1 MQFIKIPSHIVG
13 KLCPLWTFKLHSF
26 CADVVFDLTCKSVP
40 MNASG
45 GHFGSPFHGRSP
57 GIGLGPLAAFLEGGE
72 PTKALIKDPLVKP
85 IFATSFGVKEASLA
99 VTSKPRTFQ
108 SSMILYIHCE
118 LLTQNLPEQ
127 K

>member
-1 MQFIKIPSHIVG
+1 
-13 KLCPLWTFKLHSF
+13 
-26 CADVVFDLTCKSVP
+26 

-118 LLTQNLPEQ
+118 LLTQIFR
-127 K
+127 KK